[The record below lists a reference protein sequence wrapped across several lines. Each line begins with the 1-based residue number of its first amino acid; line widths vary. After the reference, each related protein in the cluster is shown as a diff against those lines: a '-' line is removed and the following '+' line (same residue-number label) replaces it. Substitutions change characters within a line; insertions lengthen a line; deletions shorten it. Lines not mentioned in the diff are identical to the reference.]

1 MECWYKNCGLRK
13 DGCTASCAR
22 FSQML
27 FLFESAE
34 LPEALRK
41 PIRLMPDACDVG
53 AFDRLNEIRGM
64 ARQFVEGGKN
74 LYICGN
80 VTGNGKTSWSVK
92 IMQNYFNQIWSGN
105 NYHVRG
111 VFLSVPYLLSLQGR
125 GFGDANSV
133 AELSALTAKAS
144 VVSLLIMDDVAST
157 DLSKQQQNMLQG
169 IIDHRINSGLST
181 IYNGNMM
188 GAPLRAAV
196 GQRLY
201 SRIETNS
208 EVVVLKGGDMRGTV
222 ANNK

>member
-1 MECWYKNCGLRK
+1 MECWYSNCGLRA
-13 DGCTASCAR
+13 DGCAASCAR
-22 FSQML
+22 LSQML
-27 FLFESAE
+27 FLFESAG
-34 LPEALRK
+34 LPRAFKK
-41 PIRLMPDACDVG
+41 PIRLIPDECDCQV
-53 AFDRLNEIRGM
+53 FDRLDQIRDT

-105 NYHVRG
+105 NYRIRG
-111 VFLSVPYLLSLQGR
+111 MFLSVPYLLSLQGR
-125 GFGDANSV
+125 GFSDADAVS
-133 AELSALTAKAS
+133 ELATLATKAS
-144 VVSLLIMDDVAST
+144 VVDLLIMDDVAST
-157 DLSKQQQNMLQG
+157 ELNKQQQNMLQG

-208 EVVVLKGGDMRGTV
+208 EVVVLKGRDMRGTV
-222 ANNK
+222 ANY